1 MVDLVVLEVDP
12 AARRIRVSRKAVID
26 AHEADELRDYKER
39 SEAPADGF
47 SPLAS
52 KLRDALE
59 PRKP

>member
-1 MVDLVVLEVDP
+1 VDP